1 MTSDAALRAL
11 WEQGQQHIRTRHFA
25 RAQADFEQLL
35 ARAPGHVPAR
45 LLLASV
51 ILAQGRVRGAAE
63 QAKFAAFAL
72 PDDADMVCRVAQ
84 CLAKVGETLAA
95 RATLQ
100 HPAVQHTRNTPAL
113 AALAHIHQGLG
124 QHLEA
129 LALMDRAKALGFD
142 NADFRFFRA
151 IQLQFNGNLAEA
163 EDELEACLKL
173 GPTFGRASVALARL
187 RRWNA
192 DENHLQFIAQ
202 RLREVAQGSEDHA
215 GFEFA
220 RYKELE
226 DLGRF
231 DEAWDALARANALMH
246 ARLRHDSAAE
256 AVLFDAIV
264 ERTTQQFCTPGAH
277 RFDGPQPIFIIG
289 MPRSGTTL
297 LERILGR
304 HSQVTPAG
312 ELADFSH
319 QWRWV
324 ADQHGHRL
332 LDAGLLAAAEATDFV
347 EVGRRY
353 LQQTQWRAAG
363 KPWFVDKLPPNFMLA
378 GFIGK
383 ALPQARIL
391 HMHRDPM
398 DLCFSNW
405 RALFGDSFGYS
416 YDLATLAAHHKQYAR
431 LMAHWHAVMPGAI
444 HDVDYVRLASDTE
457 TEARA
462 LLEHCGLPF
471 ELACLDDA
479 GNDAPVATL
488 SSAQVREPLR
498 ARVAEWHRYASQLE
512 PLRAQLEADRAAPV
526 SGR

>member
-1 MTSDAALRAL
+1 MQRVGATTADAALRAL
-11 WEQGQQHIRTRHFA
+11 WEQGQQHIRTRDLV
-25 RAQADFEQLL
+25 RAQASFEQLI
-35 ARAPGHVPAR
+35 ARSPAHVPAR

-51 ILAQGRVRGAAE
+51 ILAQGRLRGAAE
-63 QAKFAAFAL
+63 QSRVAALAL
-72 PDDADMVCRVAQ
+72 PDDVDLVCRVAQ
-84 CLAKVGETLAA
+84 CLAKVGETNAA
-95 RATLQ
+95 RATMQ
-100 HPAVQHTRNTPAL
+100 HPAIALARNAPAL

-124 QHLEA
+124 QHVDA
-129 LALMDRAKALGFD
+129 LALMDRARALGFD

-151 IQLQFNGNLAEA
+151 IQLQFNGRIAEA
-163 EDELEACLKL
+163 EAELEACLKI
-173 GPTFGRASVALARL
+173 GPTYGRASVALARL
-187 RRWNA
+187 RRWSEA
-192 DENHLQFIAQ
+192 DNHLDFIAQ
-202 RLREVAQGSEDHA
+202 RLREVAPGTEDHA

-231 DEAWDALARANALMH
+231 DEAWEALARANALMH
-246 ARLRHDSAAE
+246 ARLRHDSGAE
-256 AVLFDAIV
+256 ATVFDAIIA
-264 ERTTQQFCTPGAH
+264 RATPAFCAPGAE
-277 RFDGPQPIFIIG
+277 RVGGPQPIFIVG

-312 ELADFSH
+312 ELPDFSR

-332 LDAGLLAAAEATDFV
+332 LDEGLLAAAEDTDFA

-353 LQQTQWRAAG
+353 LEQTQWRAAG

-378 GFIGK
+378 GFIRK

-391 HMHRDPM
+391 HMRRDPM

-416 YDLATLAAHHKQYAR
+416 YDLASLAAHHRQYTR

-457 TEARA
+457 TEARS
-462 LLEHCGLPF
+462 LLEFCGLPF
-471 ELACLDDA
+471 EPGCLDDA
-479 GNDAPVATL
+479 GNNAPVATL
-488 SSAQVREPLR
+488 SSAQVREPVR
-498 ARVAEWHRYASQLE
+498 ARIAEWRRYATQLE
-512 PLRAQLEADRAAPV
+512 PLRQLLGPA
-526 SGR
+526 

>member
-1 MTSDAALRAL
+1 MRGVNAPTPDAALRAL
-11 WEQGQQHIRTRHFA
+11 WEQGQQHIRTRDFV
-25 RAQADFEQLL
+25 RAQASFERLIAL
-35 ARAPGHVPAR
+35 VPGHLSAR

-51 ILAQGRVRGAAE
+51 ILAQGRLRGAAE
-63 QAKFAAFAL
+63 QSRFAALAL
-72 PDDADMVCRVAQ
+72 PDDADLVCRVAQ
-84 CLAKVGETLAA
+84 CLVKVGETNAA
-95 RATLQ
+95 RVTMQ
-100 HPAVQHTRNTPAL
+100 HPAIARTRKAPAL

-124 QHLEA
+124 QHELALE
-129 LALMDRAKALGFD
+129 LMDRAKALGFD

-151 IQLQFNGNLAEA
+151 IQLQFNGRLAEA
-163 EDELEACLKL
+163 EAELEACLKL

-187 RRWNA
+187 RRWTAA
-192 DENHLQFIAQ
+192 DNHLDFIAQ
-202 RLREVAQGSEDHA
+202 RLREVAQDTEDHA

-231 DEAWDALARANALMH
+231 DEAWDALARANAVMH
-246 ARLRHDSAAE
+246 ARLKHDSGREE
-256 AVLFDAIV
+256 ALFDAVIARCTR
-264 ERTTQQFCTPGAH
+264 EFCLPSAPWSE
-277 RFDGPQPIFIIG
+277 GPQPIFIIG

-312 ELADFSH
+312 ELADFSR

-332 LDAGLLAAAEATDFV
+332 LDEGLLAAADATDFAQ
-347 EVGRRY
+347 VGRRY
-353 LQQTQWRAAG
+353 LEQTQWRAGG
-363 KPWFVDKLPPNFMLA
+363 KPWFIDKLPPNFMLA
-378 GFIGK
+378 GFIRK
-383 ALPQARIL
+383 ALPHARIL
-391 HMHRDPM
+391 HMRRDPM

-416 YDLATLAAHHKQYAR
+416 YDLAALAAHHRQYAR
-431 LMAHWHAVMPGAI
+431 LVSHWHAVMPGAI

-462 LLEHCGLPF
+462 LLGFCGLAF
-471 ELACLDDA
+471 EPGCLDAA

-488 SSAQVREPLR
+488 SSAQVREPVR
-498 ARVAEWHRYASQLE
+498 ARIAEWRRYATQLE
-512 PLRAQLEADRAAPV
+512 PLRAGLAA
-526 SGR
+526 